1 MKHPRRLSVLFL
13 IGLLAAGS
21 TALGYYYYFVYEPP
35 LGAAE
40 TFMKALAERDAE
52 ALRNLV
58 MVTPDRDSTDLR
70 KPKPEE
76 IQSLLKEP
84 FRRGRILDQD
94 RRSGGARNY
103 DFLVYRQPDGSIHAL
118 LAAQVGKGY
127 KIVIPETPP
136 NPNLPFLWDYD
147 WTN

>member
-1 MKHPRRLSVLFL
+1 MKLSVLFL

-40 TFMKALAERDAE
+40 AFMKALTDQDVET
-52 ALRNLV
+52 LKTLV
-58 MVTPDRDSTDLR
+58 MVTPDRDSTAIR

-76 IQSLLKEP
+76 IEALLKEP

-94 RRSGGARNY
+94 RRAGGARDY
-103 DFLVYRQPDGSIHAL
+103 DFLVYREPDGSISAL
-118 LAAQVGKGY
+118 LAARVGKDY
-127 KIVIPETPP
+127 KIVIPESPH
-136 NPNLPFLWDYD
+136 NPKAPYLWDYD